1 MIDMHQPGVEAR
13 PIRLINDTTPFCETF
28 FTDAKAPK
36 ENLVGPLNGGW
47 TVAKRLLQ
55 HERQGISGAGALTPG
70 AQAGSLP
77 GPPIDVLAKEYV
89 GLDDDGRLS
98 DADLRRRLTEHL
110 MEEKAFQ
117 LTGRRAAVENR
128 SNSGPSAASSVLKNI
143 GSKVRKDKAE
153 LAVEILG
160 HQGLGWGG
168 EQFSRNEVAAIKTML
183 RSKSGTIAGGS
194 WEVQLNIIS
203 KRILGL
209 PETTQK
215 G

>member
-1 MIDMHQPGVEAR
+1 
-13 PIRLINDTTPFCETF
+13 
-28 FTDAKAPK
+28 
-36 ENLVGPLNGGW
+36 
-47 TVAKRLLQ
+47 
-55 HERQGISGAGALTPG
+55 
-70 AQAGSLP
+70 
-77 GPPIDVLAKEYV
+77 V
-89 GLDDDGRLS
+89 GLDESGRLA
-98 DADLRRRLTEHL
+98 DADLRRRLTDHL
-110 MEEKAFQ
+110 MEERAFQ
-117 LTGRRAAVENR
+117 LTGARAASENR
-128 SNSGPSAASSVLKNI
+128 TNSGPSAASSVLKNV
-143 GSKVRKDKAE
+143 GSKVRQDKAE

-168 EQFSRNEVAAIKTML
+168 EGFAKDEVAAIKTML